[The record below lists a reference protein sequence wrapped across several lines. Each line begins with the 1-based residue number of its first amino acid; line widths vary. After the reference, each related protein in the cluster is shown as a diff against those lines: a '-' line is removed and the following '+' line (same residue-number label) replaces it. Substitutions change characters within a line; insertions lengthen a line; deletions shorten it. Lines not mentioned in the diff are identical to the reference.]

1 MNIKIETKPK
11 TTITEIKKDVKYIKD
26 SIGKE
31 LGLKREQFKLPTGL
45 ITLRGFSKTT
55 NSWINLTNV
64 IGDFN
69 EYIKKEDY
77 LEYKLYCNVQTK

>member
-31 LGLKREQFKLPTGL
+31 LGLKREQFKLPNGL
-45 ITLRGFSKTT
+45 ITLRGFSKVT

-69 EYIKKEDY
+69 EY
-77 LEYKLYCNVQTK
+77 

>member
-1 MNIKIETKPK
+1 
-11 TTITEIKKDVKYIKD
+11 DVKYIKD

-31 LGLKREQFKLPTGL
+31 LGLKREQFKLPNGL
-45 ITLRGFSKTT
+45 ITLRGFSKVT

>member
-31 LGLKREQFKLPTGL
+31 LGLKR
-45 ITLRGFSKTT
+45 
-55 NSWINLTNV
+55 
-64 IGDFN
+64 
-69 EYIKKEDY
+69 
-77 LEYKLYCNVQTK
+77 